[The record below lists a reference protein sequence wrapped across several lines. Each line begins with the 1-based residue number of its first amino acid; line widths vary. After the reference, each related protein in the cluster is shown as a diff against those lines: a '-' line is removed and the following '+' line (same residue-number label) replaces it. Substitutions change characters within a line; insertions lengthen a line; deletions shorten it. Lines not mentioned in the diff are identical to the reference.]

1 MLVMPESSD
10 PDRNDVTPGN
20 EADESALDSGSDDV
34 ALESEADESALDS
47 GSDDVA
53 LESEAGESA
62 EPERKAI
69 VIFIGDMGRGTRFI
83 GRLLWGGR
91 KRRALTL
98 IVGGVIVV
106 AAALLSGTGAALW
119 PQLKSIM
126 ETTPALPATAAAEPT
141 PTSAP
146 SVVVIKAVLPTPTP
160 SAMDRAVTYRTPV
173 AAGTEVATS
182 VPVEAQVSLGI
193 VRAFPVATATPT
205 PLPEVA
211 VTAQSAEVS
220 PPPAGPTGP
229 PVRLVGISEDARGQV
244 IMRFTRPV
252 RVEGVAY
259 LTTDIGVSLGLVE
272 VSRSAVRS
280 RDGSRTLVWERRYI
294 PDSFF
299 VTGWDRESEWGIA
312 DLDGNDAAQHF
323 DPIRIGPIAEEQ
335 PAAAPEPTATETP
348 LPTATL
354 TPIPLPTETPTPAP
368 TETPTPAPTET
379 PTETPTPTPT
389 ETPTETPT
397 PTPEP
402 AGEWLPVFTWFD
414 LYGVLP
420 EPKQNCIAGELGND
434 FLEPLSRPILKP
446 DAAEAGGVVERAM
459 LACLD
464 PADLAR
470 VYSLV
475 PSVNLFLA
483 DIAKREDLSDA
494 QAACIRAAIFSA
506 DLAKILAS
514 EEPGA
519 EWAVLQS
526 AIVLCL
532 TAEQ

>member
-20 EADESALDSGSDDV
+20 
-34 ALESEADESALDS
+34 EADESALDS

-98 IVGGVIVV
+98 IVGGVIV
-106 AAALLSGTGAALW
+106 AAALLAGTGTALW
-119 PQLKSIM
+119 PQLRSIM

-182 VPVEAQVSLGI
+182 VPVEAQVSLGV

-205 PLPEVA
+205 PLPGVVA
-211 VTAQSAEVS
+211 TAQSAEVS

-244 IMRFTRPV
+244 VMRFTRPV

-335 PAAAPEPTATETP
+335 PAAPPEPTATETP

-354 TPIPLPTETPTPAP
+354 TPRRPLPTETPTP
-368 TETPTPAPTET
+368 T

-389 ETPTETPT
+389 ETP
-397 PTPEP
+397 EP
-402 AGEWLPVFTWFD
+402 AGEWLPVFTWLD

-434 FLEPLSRPILKP
+434 FLEALSRPILKP
-446 DAAEAGGVVERAM
+446 DAAEAGGVVERVM

-464 PADLAR
+464 AADLAR

-483 DIAKREDLSDA
+483 DIAKREDLRDA
-494 QAACIRAAIFSA
+494 QVACIRVAIFSA
-506 DLAKILAS
+506 DLAKILAG

-519 EWAVLQS
+519 EWAALQKD
-526 AIVLCL
+526 IVLCL
-532 TAEQ
+532 R

>member
-20 EADESALDSGSDDV
+20 
-34 ALESEADESALDS
+34 EADESALDS

-98 IVGGVIVV
+98 IVGGVIV
-106 AAALLSGTGAALW
+106 AAALLAGTGTALW
-119 PQLKSIM
+119 PQLRSIM

-182 VPVEAQVSLGI
+182 VPVEAQVSLGV

-205 PLPEVA
+205 PLPGVVA
-211 VTAQSAEVS
+211 TAQSAEVS

-244 IMRFTRPV
+244 VMRFTRPV

-272 VSRSAVRS
+272 VSRSAARS

-312 DLDGNDAAQHF
+312 DLDGNDAAQLF
-323 DPIRIGPIAEEQ
+323 DPVRIGPIAEDQ
-335 PAAAPEPTATETP
+335 PTATPTPLPTETP
-348 LPTATL
+348 TPTATL
-354 TPIPLPTETPTPAP
+354 TPIPLPTETPTPLP
-368 TETPTPAPTET
+368 TETPTPT

-389 ETPTETPT
+389 ETPTPTPT
-397 PTPEP
+397 ATPEP
-402 AGEWLPVFTWFD
+402 AGEWLPVFTWLD

-434 FLEPLSRPILKP
+434 FLEALSRPILKP
-446 DAAEAGGVVERAM
+446 DAAEAGGVVERVM

-464 PADLAR
+464 AADLAR

-483 DIAKREDLSDA
+483 DIAKREDLRDA
-494 QAACIRAAIFSA
+494 QVACIRVAIFSA
-506 DLAKILAS
+506 DLAKILAG

-519 EWAVLQS
+519 EWAALQKD
-526 AIVLCL
+526 IVLCL
-532 TAEQ
+532 R

>member
-20 EADESALDSGSDDV
+20 
-34 ALESEADESALDS
+34 EADESALDS

-83 GRLLWGGR
+83 GRLLWGDR
-91 KRRALTL
+91 KCRARTL
-98 IVGGVIVV
+98 IVGGVIV
-106 AAALLSGTGAALW
+106 AAALLAGTGTALW
-119 PQLKSIM
+119 PQLRSIM

-182 VPVEAQVSLGI
+182 VPVEAQVSLGV

-205 PLPEVA
+205 PLPEVVA
-211 VTAQSAEVS
+211 TAQPVGAS

-244 IMRFTRPV
+244 VMRFTRPV

-272 VSRSAVRS
+272 VSRSAARS

-294 PDSFF
+294 PESFF
-299 VTGWDRESEWGIA
+299 VTGWDRESEWSIA
-312 DLDGNDAAQHF
+312 DVDGNDAAQLF
-323 DPIRIGPIAEEQ
+323 DPVRIGPIAEDQ
-335 PAAAPEPTATETP
+335 PTA
-348 LPTATL
+348 
-354 TPIPLPTETPTPAP
+354 TPIPLPTETPTPTATLTPIPLSTETPAPTP
-368 TETPTPAPTET
+368 TETPAPM

-389 ETPTETPT
+389 ATL
-397 PTPEP
+397 EP
-402 AGEWLPVFTWFD
+402 VGERLPVFMWLD

-420 EPKQNCIAGELGND
+420 EPKQNCIAGEMGND
-434 FLEPLSRPILKP
+434 FLEALSRPILKP

-483 DIAKREDLSDA
+483 DIAKREYLSNA
-494 QAACIRAAIFSA
+494 QAACIRAAIYSA
-506 DLAKILAS
+506 DLAKILAG

-519 EWAVLQS
+519 EWAALQED
-526 AIVLCL
+526 IVLCL
-532 TAEQ
+532 RVEQ

>member
-20 EADESALDSGSDDV
+20 
-34 ALESEADESALDS
+34 EADESALDS

-98 IVGGVIVV
+98 IVGGVIV
-106 AAALLSGTGAALW
+106 AAALLSGTGTALW
-119 PQLKSIM
+119 PQLRSIM
-126 ETTPALPATAAAEPT
+126 ESTPALPATAAAEPT

-182 VPVEAQVSLGI
+182 VPVEAQVSLGV
-193 VRAFPVATATPT
+193 VRAFPVATATPA
-205 PLPEVA
+205 PLPEVVA
-211 VTAQSAEVS
+211 TAQSAEVS

-244 IMRFTRPV
+244 VMRFTRPV

-259 LTTDIGVSLGLVE
+259 LTTDIGVSLGLGE
-272 VSRSAVRS
+272 VSRSAARS

-312 DLDGNDAAQHF
+312 DLDGNDVAQLF
-323 DPIRIGPIAEEQ
+323 DPVRIGPIAEEQ
-335 PAAAPEPTATETP
+335 PAAPPEPTATETP

-354 TPIPLPTETPTPAP
+354 TPIPLPTETPTPP
-368 TETPTPAPTET
+368 L
-379 PTETPTPTPT
+379 
-389 ETPTETPT
+389 TPT

-402 AGEWLPVFTWFD
+402 AGEWLPVFTWLD

-434 FLEPLSRPILKP
+434 FLEALSRPILKP

-464 PADLAR
+464 AADLAR

-519 EWAVLQS
+519 EWAALQ
-526 AIVLCL
+526 ADILLCL